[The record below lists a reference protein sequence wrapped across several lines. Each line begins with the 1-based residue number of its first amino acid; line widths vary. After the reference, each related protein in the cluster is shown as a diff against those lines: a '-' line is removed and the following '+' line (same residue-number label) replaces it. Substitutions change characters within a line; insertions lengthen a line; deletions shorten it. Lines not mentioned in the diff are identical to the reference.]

1 MTSFLALYRGETVGA
16 AKMVAVSADPRLVGD
31 FAARL
36 LGQAPGPEEDPVV
49 ASIEEGRRR
58 ALRIVADER
67 A

>member
-1 MTSFLALYRGETVGA
+1 MTTFLALYRGETVGA

-31 FAARL
+31 FATRL

>member
-1 MTSFLALYRGETVGA
+1 
-16 AKMVAVSADPRLVGD
+16 MVAVSADPRLVGD
-31 FAARL
+31 FATRL

>member
-1 MTSFLALYRGETVGA
+1 MGA
-16 AKMVAVSADPRLVGD
+16 ARMVAVSADPRLVGD
-31 FAARL
+31 FATRL
-36 LGQAPGPEEDPVV
+36 LGQALGSEEDPVV